1 MSDVDDPSH
10 VSSYGVKTEDTG
22 GDDDDDNTSN
32 LSDTD
37 PEDDDAEWANPSK
50 V

>member
-1 MSDVDDPSH
+1 M
-10 VSSYGVKTEDTG
+10 SSYGVKTEYTC
-22 GDDDDDNTSN
+22 DDNDNCSN

-37 PEDDDAEWANPSK
+37 PEDDDAEWEKPGK